1 MGIYLFLKYLSKP
14 GKSWFSLPLIFL
26 HEFGIAD
33 HIGKQYGSKATG
45 LGGHFG
51 GLDALKDGPLGKIMT
66 IVERKVKEK
75 VEAGG
80 MDELKSILDSTKDI
94 LGKNPEEMKETLVR
108 IL

>member
-1 MGIYLFLKYLSKP
+1 MKEIMDELKGEKLDLDPKTLMDVCM
-14 GKSWFSLPLIFL
+14 KTM
-26 HEFGIAD
+26 
-33 HIGKQYGSKATG
+33 TG
-45 LGGHFG
+45 GMAGGAG